1 MAETASHWPA
11 PTVSRPVDA
20 TVSLPGSK
28 SMTNRA
34 LILAALSET
43 PSVVRAPLYS
53 RDTTLMVGA
62 LRALGIGVHEAD
74 GDWEVT
80 PTPPQ
85 GPAAIDVGNAGT
97 VMRFVPPLAAMARG
111 EVSFDGDP
119 RARERPV
126 GPLLAA
132 LRTLGAEIDDGGRGA
147 LPMVIRGR
155 GELPGGTVTLD
166 ASGSSQFVS
175 ALLLSGARFSKG
187 VEVRHVGPPVPSQ
200 PHLNMTVQMLRDA
213 GVEVDTDTPDV
224 WRVAPGP
231 IRVTE
236 ITVEPDLSNAAPF
249 LAAALV
255 TGGRVTVRGWPR
267 HTTQPGDALRTLFA
281 EMGGR
286 VEFTDEGL
294 TLHGTGEIRGLTAD
308 LRDVGELTPTI
319 AAVAALASTP
329 SRLTGIAH
337 LRRHETDRIA
347 ALVREINR
355 LGGDAEELPDGL
367 VIRPRP
373 LHGGVFHSYDDH
385 RMATSGAVI
394 GLVVP
399 GVEVENIATT
409 GKTLPDFPRLWSEV
423 LS

>member
-267 HTTQPGDALRTLFA
+267 HT
-281 EMGGR
+281 
-286 VEFTDEGL
+286 
-294 TLHGTGEIRGLTAD
+294 
-308 LRDVGELTPTI
+308 
-319 AAVAALASTP
+319 
-329 SRLTGIAH
+329 
-337 LRRHETDRIA
+337 
-347 ALVREINR
+347 INR
-355 LGGDAEELPDGL
+355 IVRSSSLFFQQYCN
-367 VIRPRP
+367 RR
-373 LHGGVFHSYDDH
+373 F
-385 RMATSGAVI
+385 
-394 GLVVP
+394 
-399 GVEVENIATT
+399 
-409 GKTLPDFPRLWSEV
+409 
-423 LS
+423 